1 MYAVIFLASLII
13 AYGHTLNA
21 SDLENTTQQYGTPSP
36 VACVSARKLSGFCV
50 KRGRCDYGPT
60 NIDFTLYKTKGFIR
74 PCSIE
79 NVCCPPQYITPDTAS
94 SNSNNMDESD
104 EIKEFRLIDY

>member
-1 MYAVIFLASLII
+1 MSNEESFLASLII

-74 PCSIE
+74 DATPSR
-79 NVCCPPQYITPDTAS
+79 VCFGEEAVRFLRQERA
-94 SNSNNMDESD
+94 
-104 EIKEFRLIDY
+104 L